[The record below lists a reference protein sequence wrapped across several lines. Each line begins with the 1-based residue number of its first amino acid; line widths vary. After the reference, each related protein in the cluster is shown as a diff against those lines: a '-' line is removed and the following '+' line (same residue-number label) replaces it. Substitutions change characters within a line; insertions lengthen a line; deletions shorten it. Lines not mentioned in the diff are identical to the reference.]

1 MEELSQTDFK
11 ILAELDKKIQYYTQR
26 INEIKDEK
34 RYIVNKGG
42 MSGKLVSLSY

>member
-1 MEELSQTDFK
+1 MEELSQADLQ
-11 ILAELDKKIQYYTQR
+11 ILAELNKKIEYYTQR

-42 MSGKLVSLSY
+42 LSSKLVSL